1 MKNML
6 FSPGAVG
13 FFLQGTEAPADAVEV
28 SPAAEAFLR
37 QAIIWGAEEFHF
49 SGESVSVTY
58 PDHLKEYATDNKA
71 PTQYLAAQAN

>member
-6 FSPGAVG
+6 FSPGTAS
-13 FFLQGTEAPADAVEV
+13 FFLQGMDAPADAVEV
-28 SPAAEAFLR
+28 STEVEAFLR

-58 PDHLKEYATDNKA
+58 PGYLQEYATDNKA
-71 PTQYLAAQAN
+71 PTQYPAAKAS

>member
-13 FFLQGTEAPADAVEV
+13 FFLQDMNAPADAVEV
-28 SPAAEAFLR
+28 SAAVEAFLR

-49 SGESVSVTY
+49 SGRSVSVAY
-58 PDHLKEYATDNKA
+58 PAHLKEYATDNNA
-71 PTQYLAAQAN
+71 PTQYPETQTT